1 MIEEYCDYD
10 LSLRLKNI
18 GYDKVTDKVYCEI
31 VKPRSYIRNRY
42 PGFTH
47 DDLYQLTID
56 GGGVLPYDEVFT
68 TSKVLID
75 YEYRDVNYVL
85 APRLVEVTQWIEW
98 KYKMKML
105 IDVEKGYYKV
115 KLLHNDDVW
124 NILNS
129 KPYYI
134 YGALNAFVKQAV
146 EIIEGN
152 LQNKK

>member
-1 MIEEYCDYD
+1 MIEEYCNYD

-18 GYDKVTDKVYCEI
+18 GYDNVSDKVYCET
-31 VKPRSYIRNRY
+31 VKVRPYIRNRY

-47 DDLYQLTID
+47 DDLYQFTVD

-68 TSKVLID
+68 KSINLVD
-75 YEYRDVNYVL
+75 YEYRDTDYVL
-85 APRLVEVTQWIEW
+85 APRLVEVMQWIEC

-105 IDVEKGYYKV
+105 LDVEKGYYKV
-115 KLLHNDDVW
+115 KLLYNDDVW

-129 KPYYI
+129 RPYYI
-134 YGALNAFVKQAV
+134 HGALRDFIKQAV
-146 EIIEGN
+146 EIIEHN